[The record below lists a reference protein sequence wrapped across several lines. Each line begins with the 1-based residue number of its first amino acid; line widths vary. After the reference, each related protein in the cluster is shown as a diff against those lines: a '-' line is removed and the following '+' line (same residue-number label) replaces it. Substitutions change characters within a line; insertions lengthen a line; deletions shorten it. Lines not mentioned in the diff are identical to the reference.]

1 MSIESPII
9 ITVGLISAIPLFVF
23 LVSENITGIYKK
35 RILQGKISSK
45 SELPSL
51 VKLHMRLV
59 QDIKLNLLAGFGSL
73 AILFGIPTITVS
85 ILWPLELLSFLQSLP
100 FWVIL
105 CSILMLL
112 TVGCNSPDPTG
123 GLGSAHEV
131 LEKEQ
136 AGE

>member
-1 MSIESPII
+1 MSIEPPII
-9 ITVGLISAIPLFVF
+9 IIVGLVSAVPLLVF
-23 LVSENITGIYKK
+23 LVSENITGIYRK

-51 VKLHMRLV
+51 VRLHTRLV
-59 QDIKLNLLAGFGSL
+59 QDIKLNLLVGFGSL
-73 AILFGIPTITVS
+73 TILFGIPTITVS
-85 ILWPLELLSFLQSLP
+85 ILWPSELFSFLQSLP
-100 FWVIL
+100 FWIIL

-123 GLGSAHEV
+123 GLGPAHEV
-131 LEKEQ
+131 LEEKQ